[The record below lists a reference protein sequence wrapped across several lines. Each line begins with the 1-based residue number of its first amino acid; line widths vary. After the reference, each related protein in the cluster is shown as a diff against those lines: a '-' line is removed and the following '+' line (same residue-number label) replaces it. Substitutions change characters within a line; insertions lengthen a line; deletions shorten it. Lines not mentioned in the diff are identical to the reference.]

1 MTLNLTL
8 IGQSITFFVFVWFCW
23 KFIWPPVV
31 KAMRDRQAAIGE
43 GLAAAERAETSL
55 KLAQDHAANQLREAK
70 EEASRLIDQARQQ
83 AAGMIETAKAEA
95 RAEGDRL
102 REAQQADLG
111 QAINRAKEAF
121 LGQVSTLALV
131 GAERILGASVDA
143 SAHDALLRQLAA
155 EL

>member
-31 KAMRDRQAAIGE
+31 KAMRDRQVAIGE
-43 GLAAAERAETSL
+43 GLAAAERAETNL
-55 KLAQDHAANQLREAK
+55 KLAQDRAADQLREAK
-70 EEASRLIDQARQQ
+70 EEASRLIDQARHQ
-83 AAGMIETAKAEA
+83 AASMIETAKAEA

-102 REAQQADLG
+102 REAQQAELG
-111 QAINRAKEAF
+111 QDINRAKEA
-121 LGQVSTLALV
+121 LRGQVATLALV

>member
-31 KAMRDRQAAIGE
+31 KAMRDRQVAIGE
-43 GLAAAERAETSL
+43 GLAAAERAETNL
-55 KLAQDHAANQLREAK
+55 KLAQDRAADQLREAK
-70 EEASRLIDQARQQ
+70 EEASRLIDQARHQ
-83 AAGMIETAKAEA
+83 AASMIETAKAEA

-102 REAQQADLG
+102 REAQQAELG
-111 QAINRAKEAF
+111 QDINRAKEA
-121 LGQVSTLALV
+121 LRGQVASLALV

>member
-1 MTLNLTL
+1 
-8 IGQSITFFVFVWFCW
+8 VFVWFCW

-31 KAMRDRQAAIGE
+31 KAMRDRQVAIGE
-43 GLAAAERAETSL
+43 GLAAAERAETNL
-55 KLAQDHAANQLREAK
+55 KLAQDRAADQLREAK
-70 EEASRLIDQARQQ
+70 EEASRLIDQARHQ
-83 AAGMIETAKAEA
+83 AASMIETAKAEA

-102 REAQQADLG
+102 REAQQAELG
-111 QAINRAKEAF
+111 QDINRAKEA
-121 LGQVSTLALV
+121 LRGQVATLALV

>member
-43 GLAAAERAETSL
+43 GLAAAERAETNL
-55 KLAQDHAANQLREAK
+55 KLAQDRAADQLREAK

-83 AAGMIETAKAEA
+83 ASNMIESAKVEA

-102 REAQQADLG
+102 REAQQAELG
-111 QAINRAKEAF
+111 QEINRAKEA
-121 LGQVSTLALV
+121 LRGQVATLALV
-131 GAERILGASVDA
+131 GAERIIGASIDA
-143 SAHDALLRQLAA
+143 TAHDALLRQLAA

>member
-102 REAQQADLG
+102 REAQQAELG
-111 QAINRAKEAF
+111 QEINRAKEA
-121 LGQVSTLALV
+121 LRGQVSTLALV

>member
-31 KAMRDRQAAIGE
+31 KAMRDRQVAIGE
-43 GLAAAERAETSL
+43 GLAAAERAETNL
-55 KLAQDHAANQLREAK
+55 KLAQDRAADQLREAK
-70 EEASRLIDQARQQ
+70 EEASRLIDQARHQ
-83 AAGMIETAKAEA
+83 AASMIETAKAEA

-102 REAQQADLG
+102 REAQQAELG
-111 QAINRAKEAF
+111 QDINRAKEV
-121 LGQVSTLALV
+121 LRGQVASLALV